1 MENLAAILKHNQKSY
16 LLKDLQDTVQMTAA
30 EKKICK
36 SRQVGYSFS
45 QLDDDDRR
53 VAVDQIMIRAAA
65 ICGCVLPTTEF
76 FATFIA
82 EEISIFLL
90 SFRLNAKE
98 NTDVDYVQFFGNC
111 INVDYVAKVL
121 GRYIIQRKLLDRKFQ
136 NKIDGYEL

>member
-1 MENLAAILKHNQKSY
+1 MLR
-16 LLKDLQDTVQMTAA
+16 DLQDTVQMTAA

-90 SFRLNAKE
+90 EYGYEELTLEEILLSFRLNAKE

>member
-1 MENLAAILKHNQKSY
+1 
-16 LLKDLQDTVQMTAA
+16 LQDTVQMTAA

-36 SRQVGYSFS
+36 ARQVGYSFC

-82 EEISIFLL
+82 EEISIFILEFGYEELTLEEILL
-90 SFRLNAKE
+90 SFRLNAKD
-98 NTDVDYVQFFGNC
+98 NADIDYVSFVGNC

-121 GRYIIQRKLLDRKFQ
+121 GRYNIQRKLLDRKFQ